1 MKKILKEEINR
12 YRELMGVSLL
22 SEGINPRQLLELLGS
37 ALNKTTDEIT
47 TAMKS
52 GADEFASLKG
62 LRNLDTLID
71 DLALGR
77 IAPDALDEIVGI
89 LIKEPKFEDQI
100 VKSFI
105 DSEPS
110 LKLVDE
116 FIKGD
121 NLSLHLDGV
130 YPDQLKKTIDNLQIG
145 DETKKYF
152 TTQIDDALNKAKS
165 LKQAEEAANAK
176 KLADEI
182 TIETLRKAKFEQE
195 RTAELA
201 KNKRVK
207 DALDEMEQYAKNND
221 KFKENKIYKDFK
233 KNLEDALS
241 KDPNANLDQ
250 VIANYRLKTENFL
263 NEAEKAAEAGKDA
276 QAAFWAKWG
285 EKGRKI
291 WNSISFASDKFGNER
306 PVWLRG
312 LKMFTA
318 AALIT
323 GAGLGIREFSQAI
336 TLSDNEKAII
346 NAGIVGKVGPCVSGN
361 FTIEWG
367 EVDTQNFD
375 EIVKDGTK
383 VLVSFKVDNE
393 FKKAIFDRLTDK
405 FKFLD
410 GGKIVSCDS
419 TPGLGVQTPPPPSQ
433 TPNPQM
439 MTPPTEQ
446 EFKNYIKQTFGQND
460 DYFNGATIQINGN
473 VVIMTK
479 GTATGNFIKVSEGN
493 FKRQ

>member
-47 TAMKS
+47 TLMKS
-52 GADEFASLKG
+52 GADEFASLKV
-62 LRNLDTLID
+62 LRNFDTLID

-77 IAPDALDEIVGI
+77 IAPDALDEIVGV
-89 LIKEPKFEDQI
+89 LIKEPKFQDQI

-121 NLSLHLDGV
+121 NLSIHLDGV
-130 YPDQLKKTIDNLQIG
+130 YPDQLKKAIDNLQIG

-152 TTQIDDALNKAKS
+152 KTQIDDALDKAKS

-182 TIETLRKAKFEQE
+182 KIETLRKAKLDLEQ
-195 RTAELA
+195 TVELA

-207 DALDEMEQYAKNND
+207 DALEEMQEFAKNNE
-221 KFKENKIYKDFK
+221 KFKKSKIYKSFENDLK
-233 KNLEDALS
+233 KALDD
-241 KDPNANLDQ
+241 DPNANLDK
-250 VIANYRLKTENFL
+250 VMELYKTKANNFL
-263 NEAEKAAEAGKDA
+263 SEAKKAAEAGKDA

-291 WNSISFASDKFGNER
+291 WNSISFATDQFGNER
-306 PVWLRG
+306 PLWVRG
-312 LKMFTA
+312 LKVAMLVG
-318 AALIT
+318 LIG
-323 GAGLGIREFSQAI
+323 GAGLGIRELNQSF

-346 NAGIVGKVGPCVSGN
+346 DAGIVGKVGSCVSGN
-361 FTIEWG
+361 FTIDWG
-367 EVDTQNFD
+367 EVDFPNFD
-375 EIVKDGTK
+375 EIIKDGTK

-419 TPGLGVQTPPPPSQ
+419 TPGLGMPPASPTPSQ
-433 TPNPQM
+433 TPNPQT
-439 MTPPTEQ
+439 MTPPTEE
-446 EFKNYIKQTFGQND
+446 EFKTWWNSKKYVDYTKIKIDGFNVSVNDGQYNYKKIA
-460 DYFNGATIQINGN
+460 NGEFEQ
-473 VVIMTK
+473 
-479 GTATGNFIKVSEGN
+479 
-493 FKRQ
+493 Q